1 MEKALFN
8 ELSKFAG
15 CKINIHKYAAF
26 LYSNNKLSEGEIKK
40 IISLTIPLKNKIAG
54 NKSN

>member
-1 MEKALFN
+1 MEEALFN
-8 ELSKFAG
+8 ELSKFSG